1 SIFGLCFWDIIYA
14 PVSGAFFNPFQRG
27 PVDLYTSDFVG
38 SRCMLISD
46 RFKELK
52 KNGPHSLAKAIYR
65 EKLGVANPFVN
76 WTYVDEQLLETALVK
91 IPSQDLIRI
100 FERLLIDL
108 KNNSSG
114 FPDLI
119 VFDQNS
125 YRMIEI
131 KGPGDKLQKNQA
143 RWFRYFMEHSIPAAV
158 VNVEY
163 LDPVS

>member
-1 SIFGLCFWDIIYA
+1 
-14 PVSGAFFNPFQRG
+14 
-27 PVDLYTSDFVG
+27 
-38 SRCMLISD
+38 M
-46 RFKELK
+46 
-52 KNGPHSLAKAIYR
+52 AIYR
-65 EKLGVANPFVN
+65 AKIGITNPFVN
-76 WTYVDEQLLETALVK
+76 WMYVDEQLLEAALVK
-91 IPSQDLIRI
+91 IPVQDLIRI

-125 YRMIEI
+125 YRMVEI

-143 RWFRYFMEHSIPAAV
+143 RWFRYFQEQAIPAAV

-163 LDPVS
+163 LEVGT